1 MNSVNNLADRQLNLI
16 NKVKKYLKEQNKL
29 KFNTFDSSV
38 CYFSPHSDLPGYAQL
53 KLWHHFKKNFFF
65 FLKVNLKNI
74 LGTLYIKTYKI
85 KNYKNFKKIK
95 FKNIIITWGDIKSF
109 DVNGLFYDKYFNV
122 NSNENKKTLW
132 FIILLGKKIP
142 KKISKNCVIFY
153 EVKKKFSYIKIFLI
167 LRNILSIKNLFHKQ
181 SVMTEYSYSLLSEI
195 KKILN
200 KNFVKMLM
208 PYEGQ
213 PFQNTIFYLSK
224 KIIKKIKTIGYVHS
238 FPIALPLNFIFRQGS
253 PDNLIVN
260 GYDQYLCMIKYLG
273 WKSNRID
280 ILQSLRFSGQ
290 KKMNGFIYLPYQIS
304 SEKIILSSLGKIFA
318 NKKYTQYNYLKIK
331 NHPLRAK
338 SQIHIKLTNKI
349 KNYLHNYDKKII
361 PDFSIFIGATGSI
374 IEALEA
380 GSTVIHISSNPLFEI
395 YSNKLWSNIKI
406 KKIDEFIYEYSLIKQ
421 GQLIKFNYGKSYFK
435 KYINM

>member
-1 MNSVNNLADRQLNLI
+1 MNSNNNLADRQLTLI
-16 NKVKKYLKEQNKL
+16 NKVQNYLKHQNKL

-38 CYFSPHSDLPGYAQL
+38 CYFSSFGNLPGYAQL
-53 KLWHHFKKNFFF
+53 KLWQNFKKNFFF
-65 FLKVNLKNI
+65 FLKVNIKNI
-74 LGTLYIKTYKI
+74 LGTLYIKKFKI
-85 KNYKNFKKIK
+85 KNCKSYKKNK
-95 FKNIIITWGDIKSF
+95 FKNIIITWGEKKSF

-122 NSNENKKTLW
+122 KSNENKQTLW
-132 FIILLGKKIP
+132 FIIIIGEKIP
-142 KKISKNCVIFY
+142 KKISDNCVIFY
-153 EVKKKFSYIKIFLI
+153 QVKKKFSFIKIFII
-167 LRNILSIKNLFHKQ
+167 LKRILSIKSLYHGQ
-181 SVMTEYSYSLLSEI
+181 SIMTEYSYSLLSEI

-200 KNFVKMLM
+200 KNFVRILM

-224 KIIKKIKTIGYVHS
+224 KIIKKIKTIGYIHS
-238 FPIALPLNFIFRQGS
+238 FPIALPLNYVFRQGS

-273 WKSNRID
+273 WKSNRIN
-280 ILQSLRFSGQ
+280 ILKSLRFSGLR
-290 KKMNGFIYLPYQIS
+290 KMNGSIYLPYQIS
-304 SEKIILSSLGKIFA
+304 SEKIILSSLGKVFA
-318 NKKYTQYNYLKIK
+318 NKKYAQYIYLKIK
-331 NHPLRAK
+331 NHPLRTK
-338 SQIHIKLTNKI
+338 SQIHIKLTKKI

-380 GSTVIHISSNPLFEI
+380 GSKVIHISSNPLFEI